1 MPIVKNRSGHER
13 MEITNLSEIH
23 TTTDGLEALQT
34 ITNTKIQSVDT
45 RLDECIGHTNNT
57 TEMGDGSNQLRS
69 VMLGYDRS
77 NQKVRSLLVDS
88 GGKLECSVSDLEVTM
103 QNVNLNTD
111 TLEAK
116 IQSIDTRL
124 DNTIGAINNTTAIG
138 DGQSVIKS
146 ISLGYDRSNGKG
158 VSFLVDAAG
167 HQQIDI
173 VSMPAATGSATSA
186 NQVIIEASL
195 TAMEAKMDVDNVV
208 YDNQLTKL
216 TAIDEDTGNILTK
229 LTEIDTVLDTS
240 KTVHDNI
247 LTKNTNN
254 ETLLTAIDEDTGNI
268 KTATESC
275 ATDLAA
281 IEVLITT
288 LDGVQDNVLTKLG
301 EIETTNNA
309 VQSALE
315 GTLTVGSHAVT
326 NAGTFAVQAAC
337 SGTVTANLGATD
349 NAVLDDIAQKLG
361 DIETAVQILDNAI
374 SGNEMQV
381 DVISMPST
389 TVSGTVTANLS
400 ATDNAVLDAIETTNN
415 AIQAA
420 VEGTLTVGS
429 HAVTNAG
436 TFAVQAACSG
446 TVTANLSATDNAV
459 LDAIETTNNA
469 IQAAVEGTL
478 TVGSHAVTNAGTF
491 AVQAACSGTVT
502 ANLSATDNAVLDAS
516 LVKQTNIE
524 TLITTLDGVQD
535 NVLTKITNNETLL
548 TAIDSDTNAIKVSA
562 AALVVDAAA
571 TEVLITATNGL
582 LTTLDGVQDN
592 VLTKITNNE
601 TLLTAIDSDTN
612 AIKVSAAALVVDA
625 AATEVL
631 ITATNGLLTTL
642 DGVQDNVLTKI
653 TNNETLLTAIDSDT
667 DAIKTS
673 TAACAT
679 DLAALEVL
687 ITTLDGVQDNVLTKI
702 TNNETLLTA
711 IDADTNA
718 IKVSAAALVVDAAAT
733 EVLITAT
740 NGLLTTL
747 DGVQDNVLTKIT
759 NNETLLTAI
768 DSDTNAIKDSTASC
782 ATDLAALEVLQ
793 TATNSKI
800 DTFDAVLDAS
810 LVKQTSMAT
819 DLAALEVLNTSI
831 LAKIQPTRDVVTIF
845 NNTSLGADATITSG
859 EVDML
864 NFRHIRIVG
873 FSDEDDK
880 SGQIQIWGA
889 TSSGGTYFDMGFSSA
904 SYSSSAILVP
914 TIENIPVRYIK
925 LVITDQTGGSSN
937 IILYGFR
944 LN

>member
-389 TVSGTVTANLS
+389 TV
-400 ATDNAVLDAIETTNN
+400 
-415 AIQAA
+415 
-420 VEGTLTVGS
+420 
-429 HAVTNAG
+429 
-436 TFAVQAACSG
+436 SG